1 MVIVLALAMCQH
13 TTSHKG
19 ICRLIYRCQHGMI
32 VPTNEVA
39 LLDRSL
45 GVSSFRAPFRS
56 ASSRCLAPLRTASGL
71 LKAALPLL
79 PLRFWLK
86 ANSKASRPRRARGD
100 LLSCR
105 VRLNGQGPAPAPEV
119 TVTSWNIL
127 CSKLCNKDVFRHT
140 NPKDL
145 DNERRFQRVL
155 EKLEQKVENEAIL
168 CLQEISQEWCGPLH
182 AFFQQRHYYFVAS
195 AYGLDFEDYM
205 GVAVAFPQK
214 LYTLSDALIQC
225 VADTLP
231 LDHDAKEKL
240 SAENPFRRSR
250 MRRNRMICLKLR
262 HQASNKEFVVST
274 YHMPCD
280 YLNMKV
286 MVIHASLCGACAF
299 KFAGDLPLILAG
311 DFNFRPGSA
320 PYELL
325 TTGKLQE
332 ENENHP
338 GSLQGWH
345 LWPQGCHLR
354 SAYAEKHRQGEPFTN
369 YAWNKDEEPF
379 IGTLD
384 YIFVSKHPEVMGV
397 ERLPT
402 LGEGTAH
409 LPNQYEPSD
418 HLPVTAVLR
427 PFGKAAI
434 EPVRRPL
441 AALSRPSEGGLS
453 RRPVREETGS
463 TVGRRFGSWTR
474 QRLLQAE

>member
-1 MVIVLALAMCQH
+1 ML
-13 TTSHKG
+13 
-19 ICRLIYRCQHGMI
+19 

-39 LLDRSL
+39 HVDRSL

-56 ASSRCLAPLRTASGL
+56 PASSRCLAPPLTASGLAARGL

-100 LLSCR
+100 LLSCL

-155 EKLEQKVENEAIL
+155 EKLEQKVENQAIL

-354 SAYAEKHRQGEPFTN
+354 SAYAEKHRQGEPSFTN

-453 RRPVREETGS
+453 RRPVREETGETGS